1 MSVWCKLLRMIIS
14 RWYWLCAVWRVCRQH
29 GGLTELNSR
38 LVESLQLYHSLMQ
51 ELPSYSQPAVHNMPT
66 YMSLSQVAFAYT
78 FIKRKLIICKNGKH
92 STSVLLFFCY
102 ISYSR
107 SRVVDDHFG
116 RIQRALMGKEVKC
129 RAVVLVGIPILSSF
143 PPFPWPEKL
152 TLLSSPDLA
161 SVRGVGCV
169 GWVRLWHGLCLDI
182 TFRHCGLVSWG
193 VTWNKAQL
201 GYVGFF
207 SQFGSYLGE
216 ISLHLLKIWFCFFVT
231 SVAKWLAGNI
241 LLLFWSHS
249 QRSLLRQLYV
259 LRLELARNRNKPQ
272 LHVIKCCR
280 LDRSCI

>member
-143 PPFPWPEKL
+143 PVTREVDTAIFPGLGFCTWCGVCWVGQTV
-152 TLLSSPDLA
+152 TL
-161 SVRGVGCV
+161 VV
-169 GWVRLWHGLCLDI
+169 
-182 TFRHCGLVSWG
+182 FRHYIQTLWSGLMRSNMKQGSTRLCWLFQSVWF
-193 VTWNKAQL
+193 L
-201 GYVGFF
+201 
-207 SQFGSYLGE
+207 FGGDKSSFTKDL
-216 ISLHLLKIWFCFFVT
+216 V
-231 SVAKWLAGNI
+231 
-241 LLLFWSHS
+241 LFLCH
-249 QRSLLRQLYV
+249 
-259 LRLELARNRNKPQ
+259 
-272 LHVIKCCR
+272 
-280 LDRSCI
+280 